1 MPDLSPVTE
10 LPVELQV
17 ILRDIVRM
25 PADQFDLQRLLVR
38 LLNHAAL
45 AASARSACLK
55 RSNGDGSRASIV
67 ACSDEGGAI
76 ALEGM
81 VESLN
86 VPVFDQASPVGLI
99 MLLRD
104 ASSAPL
110 TPEQR
115 ILVDAAADLIAMAQR
130 RALADEEL
138 RRNQLALREAVEVK
152 YRLVG
157 GLSMNLKNTLSVASG
172 YLQLLDLNEEL
183 SYSQQDYISRGRRA
197 IQTAVNLINEV
208 VDLAR
213 AEAGDLSIELE
224 SVNLGTFVRDA
235 FANHAHA
242 ASSKRILLN
251 ADTPAHLPA
260 VYTDP
265 SYVRDILEALLSNAV
280 KYTPEGGCITVRLE
294 QRDGRR
300 LTDPASWV
308 CMSVQ
313 DSGPGIPEPD
323 VLFEEVRRV
332 EKPKPPVGFRLVIC
346 RRIARLLGGDLTV
359 ESLPGRGASFTLWLP
374 VPRVAL

>member
-130 RALADEEL
+130 RAQADEEL

-374 VPRVAL
+374 VPRAPL

>member
-1 MPDLSPVTE
+1 MPDLSPSPDLAAE
-10 LPVELQV
+10 AQE
-17 ILRDIVRM
+17 ILRDIVRT
-25 PADQFDLQRLLVR
+25 PADQFDLQRTLVR
-38 LLNHAAL
+38 LLNL
-45 AASARSACLK
+45 AAMAAAARSACLK
-55 RSNGDGSRASIV
+55 RTNGDGSRATIV

-81 VESLN
+81 LESLN
-86 VPVFDQASPVGLI
+86 VPVFDGTAGVGLI

-104 ASSAPL
+104 ASSQPL
-110 TPEQR
+110 TPVQTKIVET
-115 ILVDAAADLIAMAQR
+115 VADLVALSQR
-130 RALADEEL
+130 RSQADNEI
-138 RRNQLALREAVEVK
+138 RRGQIALREAVEVK

-183 SYSQQDYISRGRRA
+183 SFSQQDYISRGRRA
-197 IQTAVNLINEV
+197 IQSAVNLINEV

-224 SVNLGTFVRDA
+224 SVNLGPFVRDA

-242 ASSKRILLN
+242 ASGKRILLN
-251 ADTPAHLPA
+251 ADTPAQIPA

-265 SYVRDILEALLSNAV
+265 SYVRDILDALLSNALR
-280 KYTPEGGCITVRLE
+280 YTPEGGCITVRLE
-294 QRDGRR
+294 QREGRR
-300 LTDPASWV
+300 LTDPACWV

-313 DSGPGIPEPD
+313 DTGPGIPEPE

-374 VPRVAL
+374 VPRMPV

>member
-1 MPDLSPVTE
+1 
-10 LPVELQV
+10 
-17 ILRDIVRM
+17 
-25 PADQFDLQRLLVR
+25 
-38 LLNHAAL
+38 
-45 AASARSACLK
+45 
-55 RSNGDGSRASIV
+55 
-67 ACSDEGGAI
+67 
-76 ALEGM
+76 
-81 VESLN
+81 
-86 VPVFDQASPVGLI
+86 
-99 MLLRD
+99 
-104 ASSAPL
+104 
-110 TPEQR
+110 
-115 ILVDAAADLIAMAQR
+115 
-130 RALADEEL
+130 
-138 RRNQLALREAVEVK
+138 REAVEVK

-197 IQTAVNLINEV
+197 IQSAVNLINEV

-251 ADTPAHLPA
+251 ADTPGHLPG

-265 SYVRDILEALLSNAV
+265 SYVRDILDALLSNAV

-294 QRDGRR
+294 LREGRR
-300 LTDPASWV
+300 ITDPAAWV

-313 DSGPGIPEPD
+313 DTGPGIPEPE

-374 VPRVAL
+374 VPRSPL